1 MKPPLPIIERKN
13 RRDFVESV
21 RRPSGPNTDY
31 HFQSGSFDRGF
42 GRPAGKPVRSFRGIS
57 EEYFRT
63 EARSHFAIEAAL
75 FGLIVMTVAVPV
87 FQGVRGLVQY
97 VWGIL

>member
-1 MKPPLPIIERKN
+1 MKPSLPITERKT
-13 RRDFVESV
+13 RRDSVESV
-21 RRPSGPNTDY
+21 RRPSRPNTDY
-31 HFQSGSFDRGF
+31 HFQSGSFERGF
-42 GRPAGKPVRSFRGIS
+42 GRSGREPLGSFRGIS